1 MQWVDIAETYA
12 GDQGWGAR
20 GKQIGISRMLN
31 DSDITNL
38 MNSQYVAALRPRG
51 IISGFLVVV
60 PGTSSFVYL
69 PPVAAKMG
77 PQQIQTRLSTTVKE
91 KGALFSAY
99 MTRDQEG
106 ARTLII
112 EDVLVWN
119 DKPVWYYN
127 SFPER
132 WAHLNEFFDQHFIHD
147 TRLQKCTIQPQTY
160 MALQNVGN
168 TEPTAKQV
176 VEFTP
181 IIKGQKRYIWMP
193 PRVEERT
200 TEEPLTVR
208 KEVGS
213 GPDVYIVYKGATRM
227 GQALVRTLAISK
239 ALRTAVPSVD
249 SSAAVQAVF
258 NKQFEKW
265 DIQEVALNNSI

>member
-12 GDQGWGAR
+12 GEQGWGAR

-31 DSDITNL
+31 DSDITHL
-38 MNSQYVAALRPRG
+38 MNGQYVAAFRPRG
-51 IISGFLVVV
+51 IISGFLVVA
-60 PGTSSFVYL
+60 PGSSSFVYL

-77 PQQIQTRLSTTVKE
+77 PQQIQTRLSSEIKA

-99 MTRDQEG
+99 MTRDNDTG

-119 DKPVWYYN
+119 DKPVWWHN
-127 SFPER
+127 AFTER
-132 WAHLNEFFDQHFIHD
+132 WSYLSEFFDKHFIQD
-147 TRLQKCTIQPQTY
+147 IKLQRCTIQPQTY
-160 MALQNVGN
+160 MALQNVAN
-168 TEPTAKQV
+168 EEPTAKQV

-181 IIKGQKRYIWMP
+181 IVKGQKRYIWMP
-193 PRVEERT
+193 PRVEERVIS
-200 TEEPLTVR
+200 EEPLTVR

-239 ALRTAVPSVD
+239 ALRAAVPSVD
-249 SSAAVQAVF
+249 SSASVHAVF

-265 DIQEVALNNSI
+265 DIQGLTA